1 MNLTL
6 GFFTINNARPQV
18 LQMWLSQITRL
29 RTTFDTYFPAVV
41 TSGAEDRAMCQAYH
55 VHHYTMENK
64 PVTRKWNKSLEY
76 LRTIGCD
83 YCMVLG
89 SDDFIDHELI
99 SNTVIQMKRGYDVIG
114 VTTLYFYCAQ
124 GIDRGKLSRLDRPS
138 STTYLGVAKTISSKV
153 LDQCDWKPWNED
165 KNWGMDSI
173 ASKTIKQYAKTYAMV
188 EGMVV
193 DVKTKQNMNSFNVFK
208 RYPKVAP
215 QEFYNILSGEEITI
229 LNSL

>member
-1 MNLTL
+1 MNTL

-29 RTTFDTYFPAVV
+29 RTMLDTYFPAVV
-41 TSGAEDRAMCQAYH
+41 TSGAEDKAMCQAYH
-55 VHHYTMENK
+55 VHHYTMDNK

-89 SDDFIDHELI
+89 SDDFISAELVQ
-99 SNTVIQMKRGYDVIG
+99 NTVAQMDKGIDVIG
-114 VTTLYFYCAQ
+114 INTLHFYCAQ
-124 GIDRGKLSRLDRPS
+124 GVDRGKLSRLDRPS
-138 STTYLGVAKTISSKV
+138 STTFLGVAKTISKGI
-153 LDQCDWKPWNED
+153 LDSCDWKPWNED

-173 ASKTIKQYAKTYAMV
+173 ASKTIKQYAKTYAQV

-208 RYPKVAP
+208 RYPMVEP
-215 QEFYNILSGEEITI
+215 QEFYSFLSGEELEI
-229 LNSL
+229 LHKL